1 MMVSIHLEGQPHLAC
16 MLPNN
21 IAFVL
26 EVARN
31 RLNNPLFLTDATD
44 PNFTRATGSQGL
56 VLYLSSTYVYAPLFT
71 EQPEHS
77 PAVSRLWM
85 YPRLWLE
92 VFETS
97 SDLQIGQPLIR
108 SFALNDD
115 GSLPGRIDD
124 KFGVRNR
131 GVSNDVELRSVRP
144 AHHHVTATLWTMECI
159 INNPYE
165 WK

>member
-1 MMVSIHLEGQPHLAC
+1 

-26 EVARN
+26 EVARH

-44 PNFTRATGSQGL
+44 PNFTGATGCKGL
-56 VLYLSSTYVYAPLFT
+56 VLYPNSVYVYAPLFT

-77 PAVSRLWM
+77 PAISRLWM
-85 YPRLWLE
+85 YPGLWLE

-97 SDLQIGQPLIR
+97 SDLQIGQALIR
-108 SFALNDD
+108 SFALDDD

-124 KFGVRNR
+124 EFGVRNR

-144 AHHHVTATLWTMECI
+144 AYHHVTTTLWTMGCI
-159 INNPYE
+159 INNPYDR
-165 WK
+165 K